1 MKFLLLL
8 LLSALPLLSAFTYK
22 SADKWYDAADNRGLI
37 DLSGIE
43 YIKFY
48 AGEIQNSSKLFRC
61 KDGMRTPIMW
71 FMEALDCE
79 KLQESNKLIT
89 CKAAHAKT
97 HELLL
102 DCTLGSSLE
111 VVLDYVN
118 MGCEAYKFPTN
129 YIRRSNSC
137 VISGTLNPGLYDSTE
152 FVGHIFVSINI
163 VAIIIIKLVSTNVTI
178 SCKNIVLFTLQ
189 ISLTTLW
196 VCGYIYFFI
205 VSCMTGSTITSSITA
220 VIWALCII
228 KLASYPYYKRDTF
241 IIKSAFYTGYIT
253 LLLFGYLLN
262 MKAVF
267 LSLTH
272 IWILACMFYSIIKA
286 AKCESKKSIN

>member
-1 MKFLLLL
+1 MKFLLFL

-48 AGEIQNSSKLFRC
+48 AGEIQNSSKLLRC

-71 FMEALDCE
+71 FMEALNCE

-89 CKAAHAKT
+89 CKAVHTKT
-97 HELLL
+97 HELSL

-163 VAIIIIKLVSTNVTI
+163 VAIIIIKLVRLNVRV
-178 SCKNIVLFTLQ
+178 SCKEIALFTLQ
-189 ISLTTLW
+189 ISLTALW
-196 VCGYIYFFI
+196 VCSYIYFFI

-228 KLASYPYYKRDTF
+228 KLASYPYYKRNAF
-241 IIKSAFYTGYIT
+241 IIKSIFYTGYIP
-253 LLLFGYLLN
+253 LLLLGYVLN
-262 MKAVF
+262 TKALF
-267 LSLTH
+267 LPLTH
-272 IWILACMFYSIIKA
+272 IWILTCIFYSVMKAIKS
-286 AKCESKKSIN
+286 ERKKSIN